1 MTAAAHSATPA
12 PSAAGS
18 APPLH
23 EKALLSM
30 LSNMEALTA
39 LYHVELDAIELR
51 DMKRFSDIQ
60 SEKNRLVQDCEVRM
74 KDITL
79 NHAFLK
85 TINPA
90 LKERI
95 VTTETELRDLASKS
109 QRLCQIREESVRRV
123 QKRLLDAARH
133 LLEKE
138 ETPLYNNRGTTG
150 LARNKPV
157 ATAINEAI

>member
-1 MTAAAHSATPA
+1 MTVSNSAVSIPSTA
-12 PSAAGS
+12 PST
-18 APPLH
+18 PPLH
-23 EKALLSM
+23 EKALLNM

-74 KDITL
+74 KDITQ

-85 TINPA
+85 TINPT

-109 QRLCQIREESVRRV
+109 QRLCQIREESIHRV
-123 QKRLLDAARH
+123 QSRLLAAARH
-133 LLEKE
+133 ILEKDE
-138 ETPLYNNRGTTG
+138 KHLYNNRGTTDISK
-150 LARNKPV
+150 NKPI